1 MDIRKVKKLI
11 EMLENS
17 SLNEFVIKEG
27 EESVKLVKSAGNIQ
41 TPQMIAASPQ
51 VLAPAIEEKEPEE
64 KTKEE
69 PEDKIISG
77 KSINSPMVGTFYS
90 SPNPGADSFV
100 KVGDKVSEGDVLCII
115 EAMKMMNEVKSDYS
129 GIIKE
134 ILISDADPVEYGE
147 ALFIIEE

>member
-17 SLNEFVIKEG
+17 SLNEIVIKEG
-27 EESVKLVKSAGNIQ
+27 EESVKLVKSAGFSQ
-41 TPQMIAASPQ
+41 APQMVSAIPQ
-51 VLAPAIEEKEPEE
+51 VTEQPLAEQKSSKETAEETKP
-64 KTKEE
+64 KTI
-69 PEDKIISG
+69 DG

-115 EAMKMMNEVKSDYS
+115 EAMKMMNEVKSDYN
-129 GIIKE
+129 GVIKE
-134 ILISDADPVEYGE
+134 ILISDAEPVEYGE